1 MDCGAIDSL
10 TFIQTMS
17 ENVLILSLD
26 TTTDDFQEQ
35 SFECTVK
42 LSDQFAASTI
52 YVVEFKSVCHHF
64 DENSKFLTPL
74 PTIRNI
80 SSSGEVL
87 I

>member
-1 MDCGAIDSL
+1 MQK
-10 TFIQTMS
+10 TS
-17 ENVLILSLD
+17 ETVLKLNLD
-26 TTTDDFQEQ
+26 TTMDDLQAE

-42 LSDQFAASTI
+42 LSDEFAASTI
-52 YVVEFKSVCHHF
+52 YVIEFKSVCHHF
-64 DENSKFLTPL
+64 NQTSKFLTPL